1 MSNVRHIARDW
12 LPPAVTR
19 WIRNN
24 RGNDNRFEGEFTSWV
39 EARARCTGYDTEEIL
54 AKVLAATLKVA
65 RGEAVYERDS
75 VVFDTI
81 EYVWPVST
89 GLLWAAARHAGRLS
103 VLDFGGALGSSYF
116 QNRGVLQALPSVC
129 WSIVEQD
136 HFVKAGRTHIQNNR
150 LRFYSSIEECT
161 AETRPNAI
169 LLSSVVQYLENPLAI
184 LSTLLQCGVDI
195 VIVDRTIVNESGSDR
210 IYVQHVP
217 DSIYRASY
225 PCRSLSESRL
235 IAAFRQHYRLLGD
248 FPSLAFPALRPIKS
262 NFKGYLFERVCR

>member
-1 MSNVRHIARDW
+1 MSTLKDAARDW

-19 WIRNN
+19 WIQSSR
-24 RGNDNRFEGEFTSWV
+24 RNDNRFEGEFPNWA
-39 EARARCTGYDTEEIL
+39 EASARCTGYDTEEIL
-54 AKVLAATLKVA
+54 AKVLAGTLKVK
-65 RGEAVYERDS
+65 RGESTYERDS

-81 EYVWPVST
+81 EYAWPVTT
-89 GLLWAAARHAGRLS
+89 GLLRAAAQNGGRLS

-116 QNRGVLQALPSVC
+116 QNRGVLLALPSVC

-136 HFVKAGRTHIQNNR
+136 HFVKTGRMRIQDAR

-169 LLSSVVQYLENPLAI
+169 LLSSVIQYLENPLAM
-184 LSTLLQCGVDI
+184 LSKLLQCDADI
-195 VIVDRTIVNESGSDR
+195 VILDRTIVNESISDR

-235 IAAFRQHYRLLGD
+235 IAAFQRQYRLLSD
-248 FPSLAFPALRPIKS
+248 FPSLAFPALRRIKS
-262 NFKGYLFERVCR
+262 DFKGYLFERSRN